1 MICGAIFDIDGVLLD
16 TLKIWRNIGSR
27 YLKNNGITPH
37 EDTDDVLFSMSME
50 EGAKYLKN
58 TYAISDGTEKISADI
73 KRMLKDFYE
82 NEALAKDG
90 AKEVLEFLKSENIP
104 TVAATSGPREYEE
117 AALERNGLLKYFRC
131 MYTSEEI
138 GESKSSP
145 LIYNTA
151 AEFLKTKPNETL
163 VFEDSLYALKTAA
176 NAGFVTVGVA
186 DSFGEPN
193 QDGMKST
200 AEIYVK
206 NLNEFF
212 SSWKK
217 IR

>member
-90 AKEVLEFLKSENIP
+90 AKAVLEFLKSENIP

-193 QDGMKST
+193 QDDMKST

>member
-90 AKEVLEFLKSENIP
+90 AKEVIQFLKSENIP